1 MLLLLVLLF
10 LLLLLLLLL
19 VALQLQH
26 LTHAVAASWPAA
38 VKLLPAVYEDHW

>member
-10 LLLLLLLLL
+10 LLLLLLL

-26 LTHAVAASWPAA
+26 LTHAVAASRPAA